1 LIALGAINLNRGVDA
16 MTDTTVVRGDDGDD
30 PDPIDLDRLTASL
43 NDLGLSWGEL
53 DTVGDNPGR

>member
-1 LIALGAINLNRGVDA
+1 